1 VVNSLDNPQESSKRI
16 GRMFQQIIQEVEQV
30 RETVSVTGAEY
41 NRDNLLAYLALRKH
55 NISDF
60 QLSLAERGLAAIEQS
75 FCHVLYSLEK
85 ILSHLHVEVNLPTT
99 LAIPTPSDS
108 RGIMKNRS
116 EELLGKRNNHLHST
130 IMVTLD
136 AKMAN
141 NQPLLS
147 ELLLR
152 GMNIARINCAHDNHE
167 EWKQLIEGVRIAEN
181 RLRDKG
187 HYHDRACKIYMDLA
201 GPKVRI
207 GKLPLED
214 IIVKKGDSLRLL
226 LDSDKLGHPASTDV
240 PAGVPVTLEK
250 AFRNVRI
257 DDRIFI
263 DDGKIFGI
271 VRHVTKE
278 HIEIEV
284 QSPEGKAYRIKEG
297 KGLNLPDSLLSLNV
311 PALTEKDINDLAFIS
326 KYADILGVSFVHSPL
341 DLKKLRVELSKYEVP
356 HLGVVAKIETKDA
369 VHHLARIILDGLQFE
384 RFGIM
389 IARGDLAVEVGPEN
403 LSFVQEE
410 VLAICSAAYVP
421 VILATGVLERL
432 TKKGIPSRSEMT
444 DVFLARRANCIMLN
458 KGTYILNALDMLTK
472 VLITDE
478 AERLTSN
485 ERKRNLTAQYGVLR

>member
-1 VVNSLDNPQESSKRI
+1 MVNSLNNPQEWSKRI

-30 RETVSVTGAEY
+30 RGTFPVIGAEY

-60 QLSLAERGLAAIEQS
+60 QQSLADQGLAALEQS
-75 FCHVLYSLEK
+75 YCHVLYSLEK
-85 ILSHLHVEVNLPTT
+85 LLSHLQVGVDLPDI

-108 RGIMKNRS
+108 RRIINNQS
-116 EELLGKRNNHLHST
+116 EELLGKKNNQLHST

-141 NQPLLS
+141 NKPLII
-147 ELLLR
+147 ELLQK
-152 GMNIARINCAHDNHE
+152 GMNIARINCAHDDHDV
-167 EWKQLIEGVRIAEN
+167 WKQLIEGVRMAEN
-181 RLRDKG
+181 SLRKTG
-187 HYHDRACKIYMDLA
+187 HYHDRTCKIYMDLA

-207 GKLPLED
+207 GKLPSEE
-214 IIVKKGDSLRLL
+214 IIIKKNDFLRLL
-226 LDSDKLGHPASTDV
+226 LDSEKLGHPKSTDA

-263 DDGKIFGI
+263 DDGKISGI
-271 VRHVTKE
+271 VRQVTNE
-278 HIEIEV
+278 YIEIEV
-284 QSPEGKAYRIKEG
+284 QIPEGKAYRIKEG

-311 PALTEKDINDLAFIS
+311 PALTEKDISDLAFIT

-341 DLKKLRVELSKYEVP
+341 DLKKLRDELRKYEAP

-369 VHHLARIILDGLQFE
+369 VHHIARIILDGLQFD

-403 LSFVQEE
+403 LPFVQEE
-410 VLAICSAAYVP
+410 VFAICSAAYVP
-421 VILATGVLERL
+421 IILATGVLERL

-472 VLITDE
+472 VLRTDE
-478 AERLTSN
+478 AVSQSSN
-485 ERKRNLTAQYGVLR
+485 ERIRNLTAQYGVLR